1 MASAILPRLTNAI
14 KHPGIRCNVLRTL
27 HSGINARQQHINNA
41 FSATLQS
48 KQQQQQQQ
56 QQQQRR
62 QQSTLPSVPVQ
73 DESVKQRLLDFGQ
86 FVADSMPKF
95 VQEVRVSH
103 GNELEI
109 LICPEGVTPVMTFL
123 RDHTSA
129 QFKLLMDVTAVDWPD
144 RPYRFEVVYNM
155 LSLQYNQ
162 RCRVKTYTD
171 ELTPID
177 SVTPLFDSADWAER
191 EVWDMYGVFFSN
203 HPDLRRILTDYGF
216 EGHPQRKDF
225 PLAGYYEVRYC
236 DEVKRVIQE
245 PVEFA
250 QEFRKFDFQS
260 PWEQFPNH
268 REPFTGEKGKGAPPV
283 EEAAE

>member
-1 MASAILPRLTNAI
+1 MATTAILPRLSRMIRN
-14 KHPGIRCNVLRTL
+14 PSVRCNVVRSL
-27 HSGINARQQHINNA
+27 HSCMMKQANLLTPALTSVA
-41 FSATLQS
+41 S
-48 KQQQQQQQ
+48 KQQG
-56 QQQQRR
+56 RN
-62 QQSTLPSVPVQ
+62 SSMVSVPVQ
-73 DESVKQRLLDFGQ
+73 DESVKERLLEFGQ

-103 GNELEI
+103 GNELEL
-109 LICPEGVTPVMTFL
+109 LICPEGVVPVMTFL

-155 LSLQYNQ
+155 LSLQFNQ

-268 REPFTGEKGKGAPPV
+268 REPFVEQGTEAP
-283 EEAAE
+283 ETTQ